1 MAILLP
7 WSGYSFLDRQTGEG
21 AMPRPK
27 QSQEEKNR
35 QWEEAWHGKA
45 EAGRTEGQA
54 PSGEPTEDRQG
65 QPGRSGA
72 TQSTE
77 EEVT

>member
-1 MAILLP
+1 MPMILAGARNTI
-7 WSGYSFLDRQTGEG
+7 WDRQTGES
-21 AMPRPK
+21 MPRPK

-45 EAGRTEGQA
+45 EAGREQGQT
-54 PSGEPTEDRQG
+54 PSGEPTEDGQG
-65 QPGRSGA
+65 QPGRPGA
-72 TQSTE
+72 TQGTE